1 MSARNRLADGIRA
14 VHQEAGGVL
23 GLDIVR
29 RRDARDLVVSA
40 AAGDT
45 HAAMVLRAVK
55 DTLAKIQSA
64 PRRRPMLCVC
74 CPRSLLKHDFA
85 VVLASP
91 EREDRQQGLALA
103 VCTTCATSV
112 PEITAKVA
120 VALREI
126 WPDLRQVTITNEAGH
141 A

>member
-1 MSARNRLADGIRA
+1 M
-14 VHQEAGGVL
+14 L

-29 RRDARDLVVSA
+29 GNDALDLITSA

-45 HAAMVLRAVK
+45 HALVVLRAVS
-55 DTLAKIQSA
+55 DTIAKIQSA
-64 PRRRPMLCVC
+64 PRRRPMLCAC

-85 VVLASP
+85 VAIASP

-103 VCTTCATSV
+103 VCTTCATSI
-112 PEITAKVA
+112 PDITAKVA
-120 VALREI
+120 VALRKI
-126 WPDLRQVTITNEAGH
+126 WPDLRQVTINSEAGH